1 MKNPVTLLETAF
13 SYKFKDDS
21 LAKLALTHC
30 SADPVN
36 NERLEF
42 LGDAIL
48 GFTIA
53 AQLYKLYPDA
63 SEGDLSRMRASLVN
77 QQSLANI
84 ATGLKLG
91 DLLILG
97 PGELKSGGRQRESI
111 LSDAVEAVFGAVYL
125 DGGLEACSK
134 VILSVYGDMTVP
146 TGEQDKRKDAKTRLQ
161 ELLQSKS
168 LALPVYEII
177 TIDGEAHQQT
187 FVVNCQIALLKKAT
201 KGVGSN
207 RKIAEQQAA
216 ERALQALGL

>member
-1 MKNPVTLLETAF
+1 MNNPVTLLETAF
-13 SYKFKDDS
+13 SYKFKDKS
-21 LAKLALTHC
+21 LAQLALTHC
-30 SADPVN
+30 SADPMN

-63 SEGDLSRMRASLVN
+63 PEGELSRMRASLVN
-77 QQSLANI
+77 QQSLADI
-84 ATGLKLG
+84 ATRLQLG
-91 DLLILG
+91 ELLILG

-134 VILSVYGDMTVP
+134 VVLSVYGDMTVHK
-146 TGEQDKRKDAKTRLQ
+146 GEQDKRKDSKTRLQ
-161 ELLQSKS
+161 ELLQAKS

-177 TIDGEAHQQT
+177 SIDGEAHQQT
-187 FVVNCQIALLKKAT
+187 FVVTCQIALLKKAT

>member
-1 MKNPVTLLETAF
+1 MNNPVTLLESAF
-13 SYKFKDDS
+13 SYKFKDKS
-21 LAKLALTHC
+21 LALLALTHR

-53 AQLYKLYPDA
+53 AQLYNLYPDA
-63 SEGDLSRMRASLVN
+63 PEGELSRMRASLVN
-77 QQSLANI
+77 QQSLADI
-84 ATGLKLG
+84 ATRLQLG
-91 DLLILG
+91 ELLILG

-125 DGGLEACSK
+125 DGDLEACRK
-134 VILSVYGDMTVP
+134 VVLSVYGDMTVH
-146 TGEQDKRKDAKTRLQ
+146 TGEQDKRKDSKTRLQ
-161 ELLQSKS
+161 ELLQAKS
-168 LALPVYEII
+168 LALPLYEII
-177 TIDGEAHQQT
+177 SIDGEAHQQT
-187 FVVNCQIALLKKAT
+187 FVVTCQIALLKKAT